1 MQAHIVIPARLAST
15 RLPRKPLVEFGGK
28 KLIEHVVAKAMAT
41 GLPVTVATDSAEIAA
56 LPLPCPVV
64 VTSSDIA
71 TGSDR
76 VAAVA
81 DRIEAE
87 QIINLQGDLPF
98 IEPPQILL
106 ALKPLSAGYDVGTL
120 IFEMDHADVANRNSV
135 KAVCSPDGA
144 CKRCHWFTR
153 APIAYGYHH
162 AGIYAYSKE
171 ALRAFAALKRQ
182 KLELAEDL
190 EQIRFLEAGYR
201 IGACLTSKIK
211 DEINTPAD
219 LERARTTS

>member
-1 MQAHIVIPARLAST
+1 MAFVS
-15 RLPRKPLVEFGGK
+15 
-28 KLIEHVVAKAMAT
+28 IE
-41 GLPVTVATDSAEIAA
+41 A

-81 DRIEAE
+81 DRIDAE

-135 KAVCSPDGA
+135 KAICSPDGA

-153 APIAYGYHH
+153 APLPYGYHH

-201 IGACLTSKIK
+201 IGACLTSKIR